1 MDSKRWKWRSGLS
14 VVWKFLKQG
23 RQSQKAKGKA
33 QKAKVKQRQECQNEK
48 EITLSELWTWNLEL
62 ETLNSAIRNP
72 RVLLVAGEA
81 SGDLHGGDL
90 ITALRRQVPT
100 IEVFG
105 VGGPALR
112 AAGVQTLVDSEAI
125 AGMGL
130 VEARDKV
137 GALIRT
143 YRQLKQI
150 LRTNP
155 PDLLIVIDFP
165 EFNLRLAKVAKRV
178 GVPVFY
184 YISPQVWAW
193 RKRRVYTIAKRVDR
207 LAAVFPFEPAFYA
220 AHGCTVDFVGHPLVD
235 RVRPTRTREDTL
247 WRHGLDPQHRTIVLL
262 PGSRAQEVRYLL
274 GPMLGAAKQLGKDYQ
289 FVLAAADTLNVEEL
303 RNRVRHTAIR
313 AVQGDTYNLVHASDL
328 AIVASGTA
336 TLETAL
342 LERPMVIVYRLAPF
356 TYALARMIVRV
367 PFIGMPNL
375 IAERRVVPELIQRD
389 VTPSRIAA
397 EATRLLTDAQA
408 YSVAQAGLR
417 EVRQR
422 LGGGGAAERAA
433 TLVAEMLTSKMKN
446 EE

>member
-1 MDSKRWKWRSGLS
+1 VRPANPQ
-14 VVWKFLKQG
+14 FLTSSPQ
-23 RQSQKAKGKA
+23 
-33 QKAKVKQRQECQNEK
+33 
-48 EITLSELWTWNLEL
+48 
-62 ETLNSAIRNP
+62 P

-90 ITALRRQVPT
+90 VAALKRQVPG

-112 AAGVQTLVDSEAI
+112 AAGMRTLVDSATI

-143 YRQLKQI
+143 YRQLKHI
-150 LRTNP
+150 LQTRP
-155 PDLLIVIDFP
+155 PNLLILIDFP
-165 EFNLRLAKVAKRV
+165 EFNFRLAKIAKRV

-220 AHGCTVDFVGHPLVD
+220 AHGCAVDFVGHPLVD
-235 RVRPTRTREDTL
+235 RVRPTRSREETL
-247 WRHGLDPQHRTIVLL
+247 QHYGLDPHRRMIALL
-262 PGSRAQEVRYLL
+262 PGSRSQEVHLLL
-274 GPMLGAAKQLGKDYQ
+274 GPMLGAVTLLGGAYQ
-289 FVLAAADTLNVEEL
+289 FVLAAADTLKADEL
-303 RNRVRHTAIR
+303 RQQMKSASVPVI
-313 AVQGDTYNLVHASDL
+313 QGDTYNLVHASDL
-328 AIVASGTA
+328 VLVASGTA

-342 LERPMVIVYRLAPF
+342 LERPMVIMYRLAPL
-356 TYALARMIVRV
+356 TYTLARLLVRV

-375 IAERRVVPELIQRD
+375 IAERQVVPELIQGE
-389 VTPSRIAA
+389 VTPTRIAA
-397 EATRLLTDAQA
+397 EATRLLADAQA
-408 YSVAQAGLR
+408 YSVAQEGLR

-422 LGGGGAAERAA
+422 LGGGGAAERTAE
-433 TLVAEMLTSKMKN
+433 LVVEVLTRK
-446 EE
+446 